1 MTKDC
6 ICSAFYVFPKCFC
19 SILRKYKVINSRS
32 MLKILQAI
40 KFLLKLF
47 NGSYQVKLQISN
59 SLEKRMFEIVPKLKK
74 DKDSEREKRV

>member
-1 MTKDC
+1 
-6 ICSAFYVFPKCFC
+6 
-19 SILRKYKVINSRS
+19 

-59 SLEKRMFEIVPKLKK
+59 SSEKRMFEIVPKLKK